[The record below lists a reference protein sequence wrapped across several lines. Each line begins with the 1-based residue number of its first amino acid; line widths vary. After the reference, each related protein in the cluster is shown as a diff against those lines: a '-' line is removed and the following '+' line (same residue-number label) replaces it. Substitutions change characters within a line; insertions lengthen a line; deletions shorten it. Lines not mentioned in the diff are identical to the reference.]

1 MAVPKHKR
9 PKFPGQVDVL
19 ELSLKQMQALTSYAC
34 DEVYGG
40 LATSEARSIREIAD
54 LLGKSP
60 AAVSEQMAKLV
71 KVGLAIKVGTRKR
84 RSRTEA
90 LYASA
95 AMTEKTVL
103 AGKPWKFAEA
113 FIKRFEG
120 KLRLATRQH
129 RTAQEAL
136 RRDRS
141 FVAFMSSRGRTAYLT
156 AESAL
161 AIKQKVSELLDLV
174 VELDETDPEARVDGN
189 HVRVS
194 VSVQMLPSIPES
206 KKVGTGH

>member
-1 MAVPKHKR
+1 MK
-9 PKFPGQVDVL
+9 PKFPGQVEVI
-19 ELSLKQMQALTSYAC
+19 ELNLKQLETLTSYAC

-40 LATSEARSIREIAD
+40 LSTSEARSVREIAD

-60 AAVSEQMAKLV
+60 AAVSEQIAKLV

-103 AGKPWKFAEA
+103 AGRPWRHAQA

-120 KLRLATRQH
+120 KMRLQIRQH
-129 RTAQEAL
+129 QEAQEAL

-141 FVAFMSSRGRTAYLT
+141 FVAFLTSRGRVAHLTPETALMV
-156 AESAL
+156 
-161 AIKQKVSELLDLV
+161 KQKITELLELFAN
-174 VELDETDPEARVDGN
+174 LDESDPDARADGT

-194 VSVQMLPSIPES
+194 LSVTMLPSIPES
-206 KKVGTGH
+206 RKVQAED